1 MGAMGMGR
9 RESTRVPA
17 LRVSVLLMGL
27 REAARAPDQPSEA
40 STPSESTTP
49 DSAGVRAPPGCRAR
63 QVARGFKTWL
73 EGLFSHP
80 TRSDFPGGAEAVR
93 PTARQISSL
102 RVRRTWPDFGP
113 RLRRTCRSSRCDFE
127 GPPFL
132 VSFRPLGACVGR
144 SGETPNGICCVDYA
158 VLVAVPL
165 GAGVARWRR
174 LRTRYGSTHPPS

>member
-102 RVRRTWPDFGP
+102 RVRRTWPTRGA
-113 RLRRTCRSSRCDFE
+113 RLRRTCRSCKR
-127 GPPFL
+127 
-132 VSFRPLGACVGR
+132 VSSFITDTTDAKQRPLPHRELHEAGGA
-144 SGETPNGICCVDYA
+144 A
-158 VLVAVPL
+158 
-165 GAGVARWRR
+165 WR
-174 LRTRYGSTHPPS
+174 L

>member
-1 MGAMGMGR
+1 MGAMGTAWR
-9 RESTRVPA
+9 KSTRVPA
-17 LRVSVLLMGL
+17 LRVPVLLMGL
-27 REAARAPDQPSEA
+27 GQAARALRQLSEA

-102 RVRRTWPDFGP
+102 RVRRTWPDAWGP
-113 RLRRTCRSSRCDFE
+113 TSQDLSEFTLRLRGTAL
-127 GPPFL
+127 PT
-132 VSFRPLGACVGR
+132 SFCPLGPLSLRHSMKRRRSVGSIPRQACR
-144 SGETPNGICCVDYA
+144 KMP
-158 VLVAVPL
+158 
-165 GAGVARWRR
+165 
-174 LRTRYGSTHPPS
+174 GSWS

>member
-102 RVRRTWPDFGP
+102 RVRRTWPTRGA

-127 GPPFL
+127 ARPFL
-132 VSFRPLGACVGR
+132 VSFCPLG
-144 SGETPNGICCVDYA
+144 P
-158 VLVAVPL
+158 
-165 GAGVARWRR
+165 
-174 LRTRYGSTHPPS
+174 PPSLPPASKSQPVRAALLRMASGSSCRRACF

>member
-1 MGAMGMGR
+1 MGMGR

-132 VSFRPLGACVGR
+132 VSFRPLGPPIPWGLCRHDKIEG
-144 SGETPNGICCVDYA
+144 G
-158 VLVAVPL
+158 LV
-165 GAGVARWRR
+165 
-174 LRTRYGSTHPPS
+174 PPASERVQTVV